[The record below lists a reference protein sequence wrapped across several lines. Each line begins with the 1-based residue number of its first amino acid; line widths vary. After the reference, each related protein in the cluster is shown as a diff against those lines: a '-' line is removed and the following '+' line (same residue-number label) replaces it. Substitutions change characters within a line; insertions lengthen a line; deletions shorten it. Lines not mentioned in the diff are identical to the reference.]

1 MSSENKTLTPIWI
14 VYADGARLPWKYEG
28 ALKKI
33 RVSDRLGSIGTASLV
48 FGMSAP
54 DFDNDDV
61 FSEGSE
67 VSVHLGYKDDVEEV
81 FSGEVTGFA
90 PRFGEYGAPQ
100 MEVQIETK
108 LHRLDKGIRT
118 KAFESKTTAQ
128 IIKEIITNH
137 NLKAEVEEFGP
148 KHNYTEQRNIT
159 DYDYIT
165 QLACKYGK
173 AVWCQGNTVYVKTE
187 ITPSDEDVVLEWGKS
202 IISARAKTSMTKQL
216 SAATCTGWSIMDCRG
231 FAATATMKDI
241 PLKIGGGYSW
251 EDNSKGYDPK
261 KIEQITTEEIIDE
274 EDAAAVAKAYI
285 QNRSFKFQS
294 CDIKTQGNYH
304 IKPGNRLMVKYIG
317 KQSDGEYLIESVEHT
332 LDMQE
337 GFITKCHLI
346 RNFCGVTLRKNVS
359 EIDAEIVSSFYNE
372 TNNKTYEEKIIES
385 PEQTETDVVSLRTK
399 DNNPRIIKVELL
411 DDNNIGIFGSEISN
425 YVNLPD
431 KDIFIDNDKI
441 KGHYQ
446 LNGRI
451 KCKITFDRKGAF
463 DFYVSLKN
471 IDLKTDYSS
480 SELSR
485 NNKYKFSNE
494 NEYKH
499 YKTDSDG
506 TKIISA
512 KDFYLGQ
519 GGGNL
524 FKFKAW
530 TTDENSCILS
540 TSSIRTWRRLYYV
553 EVKMASLTTMAS
565 SLSTAICE
573 YAKHYI
579 DLKKIGTESVSFR
592 KNIDVSDSSS
602 FITDVLS
609 QCNKAQYK
617 NYSPYVVN
625 VTYTGHLAVKER
637 KQFKTIIPL
646 SSTSYIDYE
655 LRCLSGNGR
664 KYLWMNIDT
673 QNWFNS
679 CTLKINGNDYY
690 IPENKLTP
698 LATSPNLYSKVR
710 VDISHLSIS
719 LPAIAE
725 LTLDINTVDRMR
737 AGLSFGGSHTVA
749 LCTKAYWKNIAD
761 ANQNQVL
768 IHELGHQVGMVP
780 NGFSKSKLN
789 KGAYHYAHTHVGD
802 HCYNGCSSAENLKSS
817 LALRKSECVMF
828 GATNNKPNF
837 CTDCGRNVK
846 KTDLSEG
853 VY

>member
-48 FGMSAP
+48 FDMSAP

-173 AVWCQGNTVYVKTE
+173 AVWCQGNTIYVKSE
-187 ITPSDEDVVLEWGKS
+187 ITPSDEDVILEWGKS

-241 PLKIGGGYSW
+241 PLKIGGEYSW

-304 IKPGNRLMVKYIG
+304 IKPGNRLTVKYLG
-317 KQSDGEYLIESVEHT
+317 KHSDGEYLIESVEHT

-346 RNFCGVTLRKNVS
+346 RNFCEVSGRSGTAS
-359 EIDAEIVSSFYNE
+359 EIDRERADSQINGTQGENAAAASAGGSKAENQSELENTSNEKNPTITNPHWENSDGQTITKALVGDEVTLCADVTDIADGATAKIKIVEKDDDGNDDDVTTLSAKVQNSKIECKWKVIYTEDDDDSNSQQE
-372 TNNKTYEEKIIES
+372 KEEKGYTLPEYAFTVECDGVKSEES
-385 PEQTETDVVSLRTK
+385 GQLDVMGWIKQQFK
-399 DNNPRIIKVELL
+399 D
-411 DDNNIGIFGSEISN
+411 
-425 YVNLPD
+425 
-431 KDIFIDNDKI
+431 
-441 KGHYQ
+441 KGTGEPIA
-446 LNGRI
+446 N
-451 KCKITFDRKGAF
+451 A
-463 DFYVSLKN
+463 
-471 IDLKTDYSS
+471 
-480 SELSR
+480 
-485 NNKYKFSNE
+485 KYTI
-494 NEYKH
+494 YL
-499 YKTDSDG
+499 TDG
-506 TKIISA
+506 TEINGI
-512 KDFYLGQ
+512 
-519 GGGNL
+519 
-524 FKFKAW
+524 
-530 TTDENSCILS
+530 TDDEG
-540 TSSIRTWRRLYYV
+540 YV
-553 EVKMASLTTMAS
+553 EQ
-565 SLSTAICE
+565 IN
-573 YAKHYI
+573 
-579 DLKKIGTESVSFR
+579 LKKG
-592 KNIDVSDSSS
+592 
-602 FITDVLS
+602 
-609 QCNKAQYK
+609 
-617 NYSPYVVN
+617 
-625 VTYTGHLAVKER
+625 
-637 KQFKTIIPL
+637 
-646 SSTSYIDYE
+646 
-655 LRCLSGNGR
+655 
-664 KYLWMNIDT
+664 KYLI
-673 QNWFNS
+673 
-679 CTLKINGNDYY
+679 
-690 IPENKLTP
+690 
-698 LATSPNLYSKVR
+698 
-710 VDISHLSIS
+710 
-719 LPAIAE
+719 
-725 LTLDINTVDRMR
+725 
-737 AGLSFGGSHTVA
+737 
-749 LCTKAYWKNIAD
+749 
-761 ANQNQVL
+761 VL
-768 IHELGHQVGMVP
+768 GE
-780 NGFSKSKLN
+780 
-789 KGAYHYAHTHVGD
+789 
-802 HCYNGCSSAENLKSS
+802 
-817 LALRKSECVMF
+817 
-828 GATNNKPNF
+828 
-837 CTDCGRNVK
+837 
-846 KTDLSEG
+846 
-853 VY
+853 